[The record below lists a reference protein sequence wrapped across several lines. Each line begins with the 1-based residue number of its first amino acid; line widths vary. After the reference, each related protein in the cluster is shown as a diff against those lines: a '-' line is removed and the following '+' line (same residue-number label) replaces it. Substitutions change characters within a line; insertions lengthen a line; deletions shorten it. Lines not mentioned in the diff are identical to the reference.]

1 MRKRFGTL
9 MLTRLS
15 PVCGLSC
22 DCLRLYVA
30 APELNNIA
38 KAYGKF
44 WCTWKIHRGDRL
56 PKGAPELMMSPQ
68 GVEQGVLRPEL
79 VKFRDDKYNIWTD
92 ELKHKRAQITGNKM
106 TSVSHSI

>member
-1 MRKRFGTL
+1 M
-9 MLTRLS
+9 
-15 PVCGLSC
+15 
-22 DCLRLYVA
+22 
-30 APELNNIA
+30 
-38 KAYGKF
+38 
-44 WCTWKIHRGDRL
+44 RL

-106 TSVSHSI
+106 TSVSHLI